1 MGEVVDIGV
10 QFYTMV
16 RVGLTE
22 ESFEQRLED

>member
-1 MGEVVDIGV
+1 MGVVDIGV

-22 ESFEQRLED
+22 ESFELRRED

>member
-1 MGEVVDIGV
+1 MGEAVGIGV

-22 ESFEQRLED
+22 ESFEQRRED